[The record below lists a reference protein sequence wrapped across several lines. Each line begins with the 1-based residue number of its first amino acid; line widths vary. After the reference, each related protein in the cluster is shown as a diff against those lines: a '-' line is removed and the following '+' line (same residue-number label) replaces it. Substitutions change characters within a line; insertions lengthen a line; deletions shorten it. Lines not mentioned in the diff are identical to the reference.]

1 MILFNR
7 PILNDYSKFNIN
19 KNVKFRYIT
28 YSQKPKD
35 VKMTIDI
42 LKDSNYAEK
51 LLKTDLWK
59 DSYENNLIVTRA

>member
-1 MILFNR
+1 MELLFLEIDAQR
-7 PILNDYSKFNIN
+7 
-19 KNVKFRYIT
+19 
-28 YSQKPKD
+28 KD

-42 LKDSNYAEK
+42 LKDSNYVEK